1 MECWSLGLVPSPLVV
16 RIDVSANREPAI
28 GDEPAWFF
36 VVQLLPST
44 GVADEREDPCAELRV
59 VRKRRDGLGLVDPVL
74 LRDGVDIEPDPD
86 FAIVLDAQVGFDIF
100 QPSQLGQ
107 EVVVRVWVP
116 LPILGDEVGE
126 GAIGY
131 LSNIVKRRAKC

>member
-59 VRKRRDGLGLVDPVL
+59 VRKRHGGLVLVEPILPRDRKEVEPNPDLTVVL
-74 LRDGVDIEPDPD
+74 NTE
-86 FAIVLDAQVGFDIF
+86 VGFDVLEPF
-100 QPSQLGQ
+100 QLGPF
-107 EVVVRVWVP
+107 VVVRMVFR
-116 LPILGDEVGE
+116 LPIVGHEVGRR
-126 GAIGY
+126 ATGY
-131 LSNIVKRRAKC
+131 LSAES

>member
-59 VRKRRDGLGLVDPVL
+59 VRKRHNGLVLVLPVL
-74 LRDGVDIEPDPD
+74 PRDRK
-86 FAIVLDAQVGFDIF
+86 
-100 QPSQLGQ
+100 
-107 EVVVRVWVP
+107 EV
-116 LPILGDEVGE
+116 
-126 GAIGY
+126 
-131 LSNIVKRRAKC
+131 